1 MTTKF
6 KANQWIAKTDVVKLG
21 EVRWDKFRE
30 KYKSEHTTTRDFTSC
45 GLFEDYQRWD
55 RGVFVYKDGDL
66 VWDDSIGEEDK
77 QITYETI
84 LEYIGEKEMNK
95 FDLKTQPWWI
105 RVDKEEESKAAQEW
119 LFEQGITWADGSS
132 TVYNYPSLSFVS
144 NLWDDGCINEG
155 KFMWFHGEET
165 PHKSAQEIKLSFET
179 TTKVANVIYPEA
191 EELVELNGK
200 KYKKSDLEAALSKLN
215 PVEG

>member
-1 MTTKF
+1 MTAKF
-6 KANQWIAKTDVVKLG
+6 KVGQWISKEDVLKLG
-21 EVRWDKFRE
+21 KVRWDRFRE

-45 GLFEDYQRWD
+45 GLFEDYQRY

-66 VWDDSIGEEDK
+66 AWDDSIGADDK

-105 RVDKEEESKAAQEW
+105 RVNNEEESKATQEW
-119 LFEQGITWADGSS
+119 LFEQGMTWCDGG
-132 TVYNYPSLSFVS
+132 THIGKTCFKYLTNYNT
-144 NLWDDGCINEG
+144 DGDFPAG
-155 KFMWFHGEET
+155 FMWMTLPNEYCHT
-165 PHKSAQEIKLSFET
+165 PDKEIKLSFET
-179 TTKVANVIYPEA
+179 ITKITNVIFPEA
-191 EELVELNGK
+191 DGLVELNGK

-215 PVEG
+215 PVEE